1 MKERSRTASL
11 LFYACANLFPIRFVP
26 NGKQPNADCNMERFE
41 ELITSPLPV
50 LVDFYAEWCGPC
62 KAMKPILEELKRM
75 KGEQIRVAKVDI
87 EKHKEL
93 ASYYKIQSV
102 PTLMLFHNG
111 TLLWRHS
118 GVMHPK
124 ELKEVIEKHT

>member
-1 MKERSRTASL
+1 
-11 LFYACANLFPIRFVP
+11 
-26 NGKQPNADCNMERFE
+26 MERFE

-50 LVDFYAEWCGPC
+50 LVDFYAEWCEPC

-118 GVMHPK
+118 GVMHSK